1 MRITLGN
8 TLPPYPDFVEGIR
21 RAPDRG
27 YTLTPA
33 QTITA
38 LKNALRYIPTEW
50 HEQLA
55 PELMEELRTR
65 GRIYGYRFRPAG
77 DLKAKPIDEYRGQC
91 IEGKAFQVMIDNNLC
106 FDIALYPYELVTY
119 GETGQVC
126 QNWMQYRLIKQYL
139 EELTQEQTLVI
150 ESGHPLGLFRS
161 RPDAPRVIITNSM
174 MIGQFDNQHDW
185 HIAAQMGVANYGQ
198 MTAGGWMYIGP
209 QGIVHGTF
217 NTLLNAGRL
226 KLGIPQD
233 QDLRGHLF
241 VSSGLGGMSGAQPK
255 AAEIAGA
262 VSIIAEVDSSR
273 IETRHRQGWVG
284 HVTADIAEAY
294 RMASQAMQRRE
305 PCSIA
310 YHGNVVDLLEYAERE
325 RIPIELLSD
334 QTSCHAVYE
343 GGYCPVG
350 LTFEERTRLLHES
363 PEQFRHLVDISLHR
377 HFEVIK
383 KLVARGTYFFD
394 YGNSFMKAIYDAG
407 VKEISY
413 NGVDEKDGFAQRIKS
428 KVEQGIINMCSVSI
442 DVITSSDD
450 TSVIVQGQR
459 RPTIIECELR
469 EVSIVDI
476 GSNRNA
482 VRLFDA
488 CDGKEICLSDNSGD
502 NFLLPLLENIHKDNH
517 MELKEMKDLLGLR
530 DKEDSEVKKEILRL
544 RDLDREVVTLRSEKQ
559 QLEEDLRAYR
569 DKEAAERQRAIV
581 KLVDDAVEAYKI
593 TASEKED
600 YIALAEKDYE
610 RTKKILDA
618 RSGVQQPSVSQTD
631 ENNVWQQRF
640 RQIEESNQ

>member
-1 MRITLGN
+1 MALT
-8 TLPPYPDFVEGIR
+8 FVLSDESVNSYGTRVLTEGIR
-21 RAPDRG
+21 LDNF
-27 YTLTPA
+27 
-33 QTITA
+33 
-38 LKNALRYIPTEW
+38 LKNPVMLW
-50 HEQLA
+50 NH
-55 PELMEELRTR
+55 TR
-65 GRIYGYRFRPAG
+65 AWS
-77 DLKAKPIDEYRGQC
+77 DK
-91 IEGKAFQVMIDNNLC
+91 
-106 FDIALYPYELVTY
+106 
-119 GETGQVC
+119 
-126 QNWMQYRLIKQYL
+126 
-139 EELTQEQTLVI
+139 
-150 ESGHPLGLFRS
+150 
-161 RPDAPRVIITNSM
+161 
-174 MIGQFDNQHDW
+174 
-185 HIAAQMGVANYGQ
+185 
-198 MTAGGWMYIGP
+198 
-209 QGIVHGTF
+209 
-217 NTLLNAGRL
+217 
-226 KLGIPQD
+226 QD
-233 QDLRGHLF
+233 QILPIGKWENLRVEQGKL
-241 VSSGLGGMSGAQPK
+241 LGD
-255 AAEIAGA
+255 A
-262 VSIIAEVDSSR
+262 V
-273 IETRHRQGWVG
+273 
-284 HVTADIAEAY
+284 
-294 RMASQAMQRRE
+294 
-305 PCSIA
+305 
-310 YHGNVVDLLEYAERE
+310 
-325 RIPIELLSD
+325 
-334 QTSCHAVYE
+334 
-343 GGYCPVG
+343 
-350 LTFEERTRLLHES
+350 F
-363 PEQFRHLVDISLHR
+363 
-377 HFEVIK
+377 
-383 KLVARGTYFFD
+383 
-394 YGNSFMKAIYDAG
+394 
-407 VKEISY
+407 
-413 NGVDEKDGFAQRIKS
+413 DEKDGFAQRIKS

-618 RSGVQQPSVSQTD
+618 RTGVQQPSVSQPD